1 MTTVKAR
8 YDGRVFVPETPVDL
22 PVGKVVEIPLPQD
35 KSNEPKVK
43 PLAALVEIASE
54 FPEDPDMPTDAA
66 AQHDHY
72 LYGMPKRP

>member
-8 YDGRVFVPETPVDL
+8 YDGRVFVPETPVNL

-35 KSNEPKVK
+35 KPNEPTVK

>member
-8 YDGRVFVPETPVDL
+8 YDGRVFVPETPVNL

-35 KSNEPKVK
+35 KSHEPTVK